1 MNNVVIAVGS
11 TVSSNGAFDPRS
23 YTSVCARPR
32 GFLDYH
38 ETRTIHCDQPV
49 RGRYV
54 ILYLNMAYDYIL
66 AVCEI
71 EVYGPHVQSK
81 YRLSFH

>member
-1 MNNVVIAVGS
+1 MENVVIAVGS
-11 TVSSNGAFDPRS
+11 TVNSNGGFDPTRN
-23 YTSVCARPR
+23 TSVCARPR
-32 GFLDYH
+32 GILDYH

-54 ILYLNMAYDYIL
+54 ILYLNMADDYIL

-71 EVYGPHVQSK
+71 EVYGPHVKGK
-81 YRLSFH
+81 YQLSFH

>member
-1 MNNVVIAVGS
+1 MKNVVIAVGS
-11 TVSSNGAFDPRS
+11 TVYSNGAFDPTRN
-23 YTSVCARPR
+23 TSVCARPR
-32 GFLDYH
+32 GFLLPH
-38 ETRTIHCDQPV
+38 ETRTIHCNQPV

-54 ILYLNMAYDYIL
+54 ILYLNMVYDYIL

-71 EVYGPHVQSK
+71 EVYGPHVQGK